1 MNTRQRRD
9 ENRSTVDRGVVR
21 LDPATLDVV
30 PDAIV
35 TLGRDGSVGHANA
48 AAIRLLGCGGLAGA
62 ALETFVAPGSRD
74 LWAAFRAMLADMA
87 QGGSA
92 PVDLDFVT
100 AHGTVPCEVI
110 LVPVPADPEGRVLA
124 ILRDATALRQRD
136 EAVQRMLSDMDEHRL
151 RVEAQ
156 AAEFIHQAEALSV
169 SEQRLSLILASTR
182 DAYWDWNIDTGL
194 IEFNTHFAEALG
206 LDHDTTERM
215 DRFLERVHPAE
226 QVAVRAA
233 LSGVETQ
240 QDVDVVLGEFRL
252 YHASGRAMWVYAKG
266 QIVARGDDGR
276 ARRAVGMLHDI
287 NERKVRDE
295 EQQRLRRLEAVG
307 GLAAGVAHE
316 INTPLQLVGDNLT
329 FLADNLHYVTALLEG
344 MERIRADIDAWSR
357 WRTVAG
363 DLLAEDVE
371 ADLAYV
377 RAEFPLAVR
386 ESIEGID
393 RVSRIVRALKEFA
406 HPGQADREMVDLRR
420 IVDNAITL
428 TRNEWKYVAEIVTDY
443 GDLPETF
450 QCSAGECGQLFVNL
464 IVNAAQAIASEK
476 RDTKGTIAIR
486 ARCSAGECVVEVT
499 DDGPGMP
506 ADVQARAFDPFFTTK
521 PVGQGSGQGL
531 ALARAVVER
540 HGGAISVESAI
551 GRGTTFTIRMPL
563 GPEAGAVPA
572 A

>member
-1 MNTRQRRD
+1 MNARRQD
-9 ENRSTVDRGVVR
+9 GDDVLARGAGAG
-21 LDPATLDVV
+21 LDPATLDAV
-30 PDAIV
+30 PDALV
-35 TLGRDGSVGHANA
+35 TLTRDGRVCHANA
-48 AAIRLLGCGGLAGA
+48 AAIRLLGCGGLAGTP
-62 ALETFVAPGSRD
+62 LETFVAPDSRD
-74 LWAAFRAMLADMA
+74 LWAAFRGMLADMA
-87 QGGSA
+87 EGGSA

-100 AHGTVPCEVI
+100 AQGDAVPCEVT
-110 LVPVPADPEGRVLA
+110 LVTVPADPEGRVLA
-124 ILRDATALRQRD
+124 VLRDATGLKQRD
-136 EAVQRMLSDMDEHRL
+136 QAVQRMLSDMEEHRM

-215 DRFLERVHPAE
+215 DRFLERIHPAE
-226 QVAVRAA
+226 QTAVRAA

-252 YHASGRAMWVYAKG
+252 YYATGRALWVYAKG
-266 QIVARGDDGR
+266 QVVARGDDGQ

-329 FLADNLHYVTALLEG
+329 FLADNLHHVTSLLEG
-344 MERIRADIDAWSR
+344 VDRIRGDIDAWTR
-357 WRTVAG
+357 WRSVAG

-377 RAEFPLAVR
+377 RAEFPQAIR

-406 HPGQADREMVDLRR
+406 HPGQSDRELVDLRR

-443 GDLPETF
+443 GDLPEAF

-464 IVNAAQAIASEK
+464 IVNAAHAIASEK
-476 RDTKGTIAIR
+476 RDTKGRIAIR
-486 ARCSAGECVVEVT
+486 ARCSAAECVVEVE

-540 HGGAISVESAI
+540 HGGAISVESAL

-563 GPEAGAVPA
+563 VPDAGTAPA